1 VSKILVIGARGRA
14 GAAAVA
20 EAQERGHDVLG
31 VARTAEGGLIAGDVT
46 DAGRIAG
53 LAAGYDAVIA
63 GVYDGGS
70 DPGEFFPAAA
80 RALVEGLEK
89 AGVSRLVWVVLASIL
104 PTADGTL
111 LMDTGGYPTEYRSF
125 FRAHQAAYTDHAPDA
140 ADWGIAAFTGRSR
153 SLAASLSA
161 QDGAYTLITR
171 GPDGDSAEVI
181 GSLAA
186 TDPETTSLLIDEFG
200 ADRITLALDVRLIG
214 GAPEIATAGWRKS
227 TGRTVWE
234 VAELYPQARHAMV
247 TDIGRDGMLSGP
259 NLELIAEFV
268 LRHPDLDVQASG
280 GVASAEDLRALR
292 GTGAA
297 GAIVGKA
304 IWEARLDLAEAIDA
318 GG

>member
-1 VSKILVIGARGRA
+1 MLIYPAIDLVGGRCVRLSQGLFEDATVYSADPADALERFADAGATWTHVVDLDGAR
-14 GAAAVA
+14 
-20 EAQERGHDVLG
+20 ERRPMQHDL
-31 VARTAEGGLIAGDVT
+31 
-46 DAGRIAG
+46 IAG
-53 LAAGYDAVIA
+53 LARNARQQVQVAGGFRNREQIARVLDA
-63 GVYDGGS
+63 G
-70 DPGEFFPAAA
+70 AA
-80 RALVEGLEK
+80 R
-89 AGVSRLVWVVLASIL
+89 I
-104 PTADGTL
+104 
-111 LMDTGGYPTEYRSF
+111 
-125 FRAHQAAYTDHAPDA
+125 
-140 ADWGIAAFTGRSR
+140 
-153 SLAASLSA
+153 
-161 QDGAYTLITR
+161 
-171 GPDGDSAEVI
+171 VI